1 MGIATGNHMAGI
13 AMTKWSSDAQRIEW
27 KRKAGTQAATLAR
40 RKIRAYRKYQRTP
53 AGRQA
58 ANRKGQSWMTM

>member
-1 MGIATGNHMAGI
+1 
-13 AMTKWSSDAQRIEW
+13 MTKWSSDQQRIKW
-27 KRKAGTQAATLAR
+27 KRQADDRAATLAR
-40 RKIRAYRKYQRTP
+40 RKIRAYRKYQSTP